1 MYAARNL
8 QPKKG
13 EGKEL
18 SNLLQYHLSLSLF
31 SWVLFYLFTFE
42 LLFLLEVYVMLPLF
56 LELARIN
63 IALNLYATTIL
74 RGMKKAQCE
83 YAYMPFFPSNNIL
96 TEWMLYLTA
105 QFWFLKRSQNC
116 PHISKMG
123 ISSKFTL
130 RVNQWMS
137 ESAKIK
143 GIGGNTWKVDLAQ
156 TSRFGG
162 VSCPKNRY
170 ILGLFKYWL
179 ILEKY
184 ANNSD
189 LSKTAKLPLNFT
201 PGLMGSN
208 RKIYVYIRSKHS

>member
-18 SNLLQYHLSLSLF
+18 SNLLQHHLSLLLF
-31 SWVLFYLFTFE
+31 SWVLFYLYIFE
-42 LLFLLEVYVMLPLF
+42 LLFIFEVYVMLPLF

-63 IALNLYATTIL
+63 IALNLYATMIL

-83 YAYMPFFPSNNIL
+83 YACMPFFPSNNIL
-96 TEWMLYLTA
+96 TEWVLCLTA
-105 QFWFLKRSQNC
+105 QLWFLKRSQNC
-116 PHISKMG
+116 PHISKMS

-143 GIGGNTWKVDLAQ
+143 KIGDNTWKICFAQ

-162 VSCPKNRY
+162 VSCPNNRF

-179 ILEKY
+179 ILE
-184 ANNSD
+184 
-189 LSKTAKLPLNFT
+189 
-201 PGLMGSN
+201 
-208 RKIYVYIRSKHS
+208 